1 MAKFIKN
8 QLKKMSFLKSKR
20 KISPQLNF
28 DEFSKIKISL
38 AFPDIIRSW
47 SYGEVKKPETINYR
61 TFKPERDGLFCEKI
75 FGPVNDWECNCGKYK
90 WVKHKGIVCD
100 RCGVEV
106 TESKVR
112 RERMGHID
120 LATPIVHIWFLR
132 KNPSKIATL
141 LDMKLSDIEK
151 ITYYAQYVVLSVTQT
166 DHPTQEDSAGEE
178 KNSTSKDKFPLY
190 ERQLITDEEY
200 QKYMTDP
207 EYSNKFKAGIGASA
221 ILELIK
227 NIDLSK
233 EAKKISFDITKEK
246 SEANKIK
253 LIKRLRLINGFL
265 KSGIKPEWMILTT
278 IPVLPPDLRPLV
290 PLEGGRFAASDLND
304 LYRRIIN
311 RNGRLRHLELLNSPK
326 LMIHNEKRLL
336 QEAVDSLIE
345 NGAKGKF
352 VTGAGNRPLKSL
364 SDIIKGKTGRFRQNL
379 LGKRVDYSGRS
390 VIVVGPEMKLH
401 QCGLPK
407 EMALELFKPYII
419 REIINR
425 QLATSLKAAKR
436 FLEKQRPEV
445 WDILEIIIKNH
456 PIMLNRA
463 PTLHRL
469 GIQAFYPVLI
479 EGRAI
484 RLHPLTCSAFNADFD
499 GDQMAVHIPLS
510 VEAIKEVSEKMLSTQ
525 NLLIPSSGRPVVSPS
540 QDIIVGCAYLTK
552 PKDGVPGEGMVFSDT
567 DEVLSAYQNG
577 HIDLNAKIKVK
588 GINKIKEKTEN
599 NQINSPQKAQETRK
613 QETKNWID
621 YTTVGR
627 VIFNTVIP
635 IELGFVNKSIGKKD
649 VANIVEEC
657 FKKLSNEKTVLLLD
671 KIKKIGFHYATLSGF
686 SISVDDL
693 VIPEEKTKII
703 HEARE
708 KVKEFEKQATKGII
722 TNKERYEKIIDEW
735 TRATDKICDLMF
747 SKMEAQEKAPYKET
761 ESKFNSVFIMSNSG
775 ARGSRAQV
783 RQLGG
788 MRGLMAKP
796 AKRLTG
802 QVGEIIEQ
810 PVEASFREGL
820 TILEYFISTH
830 GGRKGLADT
839 ALKTSE
845 AGYLTRR
852 LVDAAHDVIITE
864 DDCGTLNGI
873 KVEAI
878 VSGNDAIESLS
889 ERIVGR
895 CALDSIVGVIQ
906 TTSKDGET
914 IQKHPDEY
922 KEELILKENDIITQ
936 KQSKMVSQAG
946 IESIRIR
953 SVLTCE
959 TKNGV
964 CAKCYGVN
972 LATAKLI
979 EKGEAIGIV
988 AAQSIGEP
996 GTQLTLRTFHV
1007 GGTASRIVR
1016 EANIVAEKDST
1027 IKFFNL
1033 KHVINRSGKIIVV
1046 SRNAEMQLI
1055 SSSSD
1060 LTNRIG
1066 KSKKI
1071 YKLPYGTEIKFIK
1084 DTKVI
1089 KGTVVASWDSYTL
1102 PIITEHSG
1110 HIHLKDITDG
1120 LTMSVAENKA
1130 TQQKERVIIEHLGIR
1145 MNPQIVIID
1154 THSAKKVAAYS
1165 LPIGSHLVVGDN
1177 QPVEKGDVI
1186 AKIPREHAKSKDITG
1201 GLPRVAELFDARKPK
1216 NTAII
1221 SELEGIVAVGS
1232 NEKGTIVTVKSES
1245 ATEIEYKIPQ
1255 DKHLIV
1261 YEGDR
1266 VTVGEALTD
1275 GSIDPHDIL
1284 NVLGVKNVQE
1294 FLVNEIQEVYRL
1306 QGVSINDKHIE
1317 VIVRQMLL
1325 NVKIEKSGDSSFL
1338 EGEFVNKFDFDA
1350 ENKKIESKNGVPA
1363 EAKFVLLGITRA
1375 ALSSRSWISAA
1386 SFQETSRI
1394 LTNAAVHGAIDN
1406 LVGLKENVII
1416 GHLIPA
1422 GTGFNKS
1429 TNTRE

>member
-8 QLKKMSFLKSKR
+8 QLKKSLKPKR
-20 KISPQLNF
+20 KTVDQLNYAEF
-28 DEFSKIKISL
+28 DRIKISL
-38 AFPDIIRSW
+38 ASPEVIRSW
-47 SYGEVKKPETINYR
+47 SYGEVRKPETINYR

-120 LATPIVHIWFLR
+120 LATPIAHIWFMR

-151 ITYYAQYVVLSVTQT
+151 IVYYAMYVVLSV
-166 DHPTQEDSAGEE
+166 E
-178 KNSTSKDKFPLY
+178 KNENKLPLY
-190 ERQLITDEEY
+190 EKQLLTDEEY
-200 QKYMTDP
+200 QKYKSDA
-207 EYSNKFKAGIGASA
+207 ELKFKVGIGASA
-221 ILELIK
+221 ILELIR
-227 NIDLSK
+227 NTDLDK
-233 EAKKISFDITKEK
+233 EAKEITADIKKGK

-253 LIKRLRLINGFL
+253 FVKRLRLINGFL
-265 KSGIKPEWMILTT
+265 KSGFKPEWMIFTT

-311 RNGRLRHLELLNSPK
+311 RNNRLRHLEALKSPE

-336 QEAVDSLIE
+336 QEAVDSLFE
-345 NGAKGKF
+345 NGAKGKI

-364 SDIIKGKTGRFRQNL
+364 SDVIKGKNGRFRQNL

-390 VIVVGPEMKLH
+390 VIVVGPEMKLS

-419 REIINR
+419 KEIISR
-425 QLATSLKAAKR
+425 GFVSSLKAAKR
-436 FLEKQRPEV
+436 FLEKERPEV
-445 WDILEIIIKNH
+445 WDILETITKNH
-456 PIMLNRA
+456 PVMLNRA
-463 PTLHRL
+463 PTLHRM

-484 RLHPLTCSAFNADFD
+484 RLHPLTCTAFNADFD

-510 VEAIKEVSEKMLSTQ
+510 AEAIKEVNERMLSTK
-525 NLLIPSSGRPVVSPS
+525 NLLLPSSGRPVVSPS
-540 QDIIVGCAYLTK
+540 QDMVVGCAYLTK
-552 PKDGVPGEGMVFSDT
+552 PKDGVMGEGMIFSDT

-577 HIDLNAKIKVK
+577 QIDLNAKIKVR
-588 GINKIKEKTEN
+588 GINKIREEESERGREKESKREV
-599 NQINSPQKAQETRK
+599 AAGLRARK
-613 QETKNWID
+613 NVGSWAD

-627 VIFNTVIP
+627 VIFNSIIP
-635 IELGFVNKSIGKKD
+635 SELGFTNKSVGKKD
-649 VANIVEEC
+649 VANIVEAS
-657 FKKLSNEKTVLLLD
+657 FKKLGNDKTVILLD
-671 KIKKIGFHYATLSGF
+671 EIKKMGFRYATLSGL
-686 SISVDDL
+686 SISIDDL
-693 VIPEEKTKII
+693 IVPNEKSKMINET
-703 HEARE
+703 RG
-708 KVKEFEKQATKGII
+708 KVKEFERQARKGVI

-735 TRATDKICDLMF
+735 TRTTDKICDLMF
-747 SKMEAQEKAPYKET
+747 DKMEAQESFPYKEG
-761 ESKFNSVFIMSNSG
+761 EPKFNSLFIMSNSG

-802 QVGEIIEQ
+802 QIGEIIEQ
-810 PVEASFREGL
+810 PVEANFREGL
-820 TILEYFISTH
+820 TVLEYFISTH

-852 LVDAAHDVIITE
+852 LVDVAHDVVITE

-873 KVEAI
+873 KVGAI
-878 VSGNDAIESLS
+878 VSGDEAIESLA

-895 CALDSIVGVIQ
+895 CALDNIVGVIQ
-906 TTSKDGET
+906 TPSG
-914 IQKHPDEY
+914 EY
-922 KEELILKENDIITQ
+922 KEELIIKEHEIITAE
-936 KQSKMVSQAG
+936 QSKMVVHAG

-959 TKNGV
+959 TKNGI
-964 CAKCYGVN
+964 CAKCYGLD
-972 LATAKLI
+972 LATAREI
-979 EKGEAIGIV
+979 EKGEAIGII

-996 GTQLTLRTFHV
+996 GTQLTLRTFHI
-1007 GGTASRIVR
+1007 GGTASRIVK
-1016 EANIVAEKDST
+1016 EASISAEKDST
-1027 IKFFNL
+1027 VKFFNL
-1033 KHVINRSGKIIVV
+1033 RHIKNRSGKIIVV
-1046 SRNAEMQLI
+1046 SRNAEMQLV
-1055 SSSSD
+1055 S
-1060 LTNRIG
+1060 G
-1066 KSKKI
+1066 KWKKV
-1071 YKLPYGTEIKFIK
+1071 YKLPYGTEVKFAK
-1084 DTKVI
+1084 DTKVP
-1089 KGTVVASWDSYTL
+1089 KGTIVASWDSYTL
-1102 PIITEHSG
+1102 PVITEHSG
-1110 HIHLKDITDG
+1110 RVHLKDVAEG
-1120 LTMSVAENKA
+1120 STMHEAENKV
-1130 TQQKERVIIEHLGIR
+1130 TQQKERVIIEHPGSK
-1145 MNPQIVIID
+1145 MNPRIVIID
-1154 THSAKKVAAYS
+1154 PVGTKKIVSYPLPVGTH
-1165 LPIGSHLVVGDN
+1165 IVVDKN
-1177 QPVEKGDVI
+1177 QPVEAGDVV
-1186 AKIPREHAKSKDITG
+1186 AKIPREYAKSKDITG

-1221 SELEGIVAVGS
+1221 SELEGTVTIGS
-1232 NEKGTIVTVKSES
+1232 GEEGTFVTVESES
-1245 ATEIEYKIPQ
+1245 GIKREYKIPQ
-1255 DKHLIV
+1255 GKHLMV

-1266 VTVGEALTD
+1266 VTVGGTLTD

-1284 NVLGVKNVQE
+1284 DVLDVKGVQE

-1338 EGEFVNKFDFDA
+1338 EGELVNRFDFDA
-1350 ENKKIESKNGVPA
+1350 ENKKIEARKGEPA
-1363 EAKFVLLGITRA
+1363 EVKPVLLGITRA

-1394 LTNAAVHGAIDN
+1394 LTDAAVRGAVDN

-1422 GTGFNKS
+1422 GTGFRKNA
-1429 TNTRE
+1429 N